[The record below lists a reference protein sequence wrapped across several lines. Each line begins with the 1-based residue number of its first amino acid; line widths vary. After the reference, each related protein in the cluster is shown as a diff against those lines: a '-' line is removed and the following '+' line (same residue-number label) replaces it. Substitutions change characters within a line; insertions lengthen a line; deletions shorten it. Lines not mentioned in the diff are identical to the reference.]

1 MNDLE
6 CLIGYHFQSLARREY
21 DWTIAFDGDASAVVG
36 CLWRLVESGRIRV
49 TSDDDGQQFGLSEP
63 VDAAAEVNGR
73 LAGAVV
79 EGAELRQGVLD
90 LVLRFSSGHLL
101 EIIPTSSGYEA
112 WDVRCGSRRFIAV
125 GGGELAIIDN

>member
-1 MNDLE
+1 MDDLA
-6 CLIGYHFQSLARREY
+6 CLVGYRFQSLARRDY
-21 DWTIAFDGDASAVVG
+21 DWSIAFDGDASAVVG

-63 VDAAAEVNGR
+63 VDAAAEVNSR

-79 EGAELRQGVLD
+79 EGVELRQGVLD

-112 WDVRCGSRRFIAV
+112 WDVRCGSRQFIAI